1 MTITIDES
9 GMKFGPYPEDH
20 CFVIEKSATYQRVQQ
35 DLPIAEFLLLRT
47 PEGRPAEIWLIE
59 AKSSTPRP
67 ATQPHFDDFIADI
80 RDKLNNALAL
90 GVAACLKRH
99 PSAAAE
105 LPAGFHVVDWSNT
118 ALRLILV
125 IRGHQEAWLPPLQS
139 ALQKALRPTVK
150 SWSQTEVIVLND
162 RGARKHGLIA

>member
-9 GMKFGPYPEDH
+9 GMTFGPYPEDR
-20 CFVIEKSATYQRVQQ
+20 CFVVEKSATYKRVQQ

-47 PEGRPAEIWLIE
+47 PESRPAEIWLVE

-67 ATQPHFDDFIADI
+67 ATQPSFDVFIADI

-99 PSAAAE
+99 PQAAAE
-105 LPAGFHVVDWSNT
+105 VPAGFQTVDWSNT
-118 ALRLILV
+118 ALKLILV
-125 IRGHQEAWLPPLQS
+125 IRGHQDAWLPPLQS
-139 ALQKALRPTVK
+139 ALQKALRSTVK
-150 SWSQTEVIVLND
+150 SWAQTEVVVLND
-162 RGARKHGLIA
+162 RGARRHGLLA